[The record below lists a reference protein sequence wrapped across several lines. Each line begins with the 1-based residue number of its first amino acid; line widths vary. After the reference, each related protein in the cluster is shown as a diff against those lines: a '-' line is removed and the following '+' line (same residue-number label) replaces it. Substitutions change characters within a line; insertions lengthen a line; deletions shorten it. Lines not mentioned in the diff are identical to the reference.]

1 MRDRIRGLAEA
12 PNVQPVA
19 AKRWPLGTAHVDT
32 LLTQAEGAER
42 PAAAEPVDRRAHSHP
57 GNAELR
63 HAFPALVAEW
73 QAYWQQQPWHRAA
86 ERDGPDPV
94 IEVLRAILDA
104 AMGGQGARQPHER
117 LLRAAVAHGEQRS
130 LQGVSD
136 ATLLG
141 EYHALRRALWRHLLH
156 SSPVAESLTTIFRVD
171 IVITAASGL
180 ALRGFMRRDVP
191 ADFPW
196 ERELARAIG
205 GVSEGLTRA
214 LD

>member
-12 PNVQPVA
+12 PNEEPLA
-19 AKRWPLGTAHVDT
+19 AKRWPLDTAHLDT
-32 LLTQAEGAER
+32 LLTEAAGEER
-42 PAAAEPVDRRAHSHP
+42 PVATAPVDRRARRYP

-63 HAFPALVAEW
+63 HAFPVLVAEW
-73 QAYWQQQPWHRAA
+73 QGYWQQQPWHHAA
-86 ERDGPDPV
+86 DRDGPDPV
-94 IEVLRAILDA
+94 LEVLRAILDA
-104 AMGGQGARQPHER
+104 AMGGQAARQPHER
-117 LLRAAVAHGEQRS
+117 LLRAAVAHGEQRA

>member
-1 MRDRIRGLAEA
+1 
-12 PNVQPVA
+12 
-19 AKRWPLGTAHVDT
+19 VDT
-32 LLTQAEGAER
+32 SLTRAER
-42 PAAAEPVDRRAHSHP
+42 DERSVATAPVDRRAHRHP

-63 HAFPALVAEW
+63 DAFPVLVAEW
-73 QAYWQQQPWHRAA
+73 QAYWEQQPWHRAA
-86 ERDGPDPV
+86 DGDSPDPV
-94 IEVLRAILDA
+94 LEVLRAILDA
-104 AMGGQGARQPHER
+104 AMGDQGARRPHER

-205 GVSEGLTRA
+205 GVSEGLARA